1 MTRKKQT
8 HSLPETDTKQH
19 ITEKNY
25 TEYRNL
31 KIQTELQK
39 TKKKE
44 TNIWNRIHLSF
55 IFSHI
60 ISLLYIIYICKTAF
74 RNEFLKQTK
83 TKNRRN
89 KQKKPK
95 NFLTIL
101 IIIRLKVSM
110 TISI

>member
-39 TKKKE
+39 RQKRKPIYGTAF
-44 TNIWNRIHLSF
+44 TSHSFFHTLSLSY
-55 IFSHI
+55 I
-60 ISLLYIIYICKTAF
+60 LYIFVKLLL
-74 RNEFLKQTK
+74 EM
-83 TKNRRN
+83 
-89 KQKKPK
+89 
-95 NFLTIL
+95 NF
-101 IIIRLKVSM
+101 
-110 TISI
+110 